1 MDELYR
7 DLGFDSLRD
16 ENTDPN
22 IARGLIFNEF

>member
-1 MDELYR
+1 MYR

-22 IARGLIFNEF
+22 INRGLIFL